1 MRNVVCMVMLLAV
14 GSALA
19 REPDSP
25 QAPIARERASRT
37 ESSAPPLTVYAAG
50 SLTGALADIVKQ
62 YTAATGEPVR
72 VVNGPAGLLRER
84 IEKGEPAD
92 VYISANMAHP
102 RTLAGE
108 GKATLPVV
116 FARNALCVTTLP
128 EAGITSAN
136 LLDRLLAPGMRI
148 GTSTPGADPGGDYA
162 WQFFAHAETVRAGAR
177 ANLEAKAKKLVG
189 GPVPPVIPGNIGA
202 AKYFL
207 QHRDVDVFFGYCSS
221 HDATPDPDLRKVPV
235 PENLALPVD
244 YGMSVVLRDGDPA
257 RRAAAYRFALYAMS
271 PAAQERLPAYGFRP
285 VAAPER

>member
-1 MRNVVCMVMLLAV
+1 MNIACAIVATLLV

-19 REPDSP
+19 HEPALP
-25 QAPIARERASRT
+25 QASIARERASRND
-37 ESSAPPLTVYAAG
+37 EAALVVYAAG
-50 SLTGALADIVKQ
+50 SLTGALSAIAKQ
-62 YTAATGEPVR
+62 YTADTGEPVR

-92 VYISANMAHP
+92 VFISANMAHP

-128 EAGITSAN
+128 DAGITSAN
-136 LLDRLLAPGMRI
+136 LLDRLLAPGVRI

-162 WQFFAHAETVRAGAR
+162 WQFFANAETVRTGAR

-189 GPVPPVIPGNIGA
+189 GPVAPVIPGNVGA

-207 QHRDVDVFFGYCSS
+207 QHDDVDVFFGYCSS

-285 VAAPER
+285 VATPER